1 MDKKTLKKILRTK
14 RVYVFIIGV
23 IMIGV
28 APILVRGIDLGMDFR
43 GGTMIDI
50 ALDEEVDQLTMSTIT
65 QVIEERV
72 DSYGLRDVSVTPY
85 GDEYIRV
92 EVAETDPEA
101 LERLKSIIGQ
111 QGSFE
116 TLYDGE
122 VILHGRDV
130 DDVITDAQRGY
141 GARGSPEAGYQWSV
155 PFRVSMDAARNFA
168 DAVEGECTTLPG
180 ADRCQE
186 VLYMFIDRPGDVLV
200 IINGDI
206 YEEEGRIP
214 QSLEETEQ
222 TAPGMTEEIDIEEIV
237 RNSGAELLVTDVI
250 DDEVLEK
257 TEDRKV
263 LIPENVFNPEEI
275 HNAEEIEE
283 IAIPLEG
290 FWIVN
295 ALRIESIIHL
305 TEGITRGE
313 PVTTPSI
320 TGGAETEEEA
330 FEEIERVTILL
341 RSGRLPVG
349 VNIEREDRISPL
361 LGERFLNYSILAGIA
376 ALLAVSMV
384 VSLRYKKKEIIGP
397 ILLTS
402 FSEVLMT
409 LGAAAL
415 IGWQLDLPA
424 IAGIIAVVGSG
435 VDHQIIMTEDAISKE
450 TDKEESLARRIKK
463 AFSIIFRSAMTTIFA
478 MFPLLFMGLGALQ
491 GFAIV
496 TILGSLIGVIVS
508 RPAYGA
514 IINELL

>member
-1 MDKKTLKKILRTK
+1 MDKKSFKRLIRKKRIYL
-14 RVYVFIIGV
+14 FIIGV
-23 IMIGV
+23 VMIGMV
-28 APILVRGIDLGMDFR
+28 PIPLRGIQLGMDFR
-43 GGTMIDI
+43 GGTM
-50 ALDEEVDQLTMSTIT
+50 LDLRLNEPVDPNTMNTIT
-65 QVIEERV
+65 QVLQDRV
-72 DSYGLRDVSVTPY
+72 DAYGLRDVSVTPQ
-85 GDEYIRV
+85 GDSHVRI
-92 EVAETDPEA
+92 EVAETDPVA

-116 TLYDGE
+116 TLYEGE

-130 DDVITDAQRGY
+130 EDVITDPQRGY
-141 GARGSPEAGYQWSV
+141 GARGSPETGYQWSV
-155 PFRVSMDAARNFA
+155 PFRITMDAARNFA
-168 DAVEGECTTLPG
+168 ESVEGECTPIG
-180 ADRCQE
+180 GDRCQE
-186 VLYMFIDRPGDVLV
+186 VLYMFIDRPGNVLV
-200 IINGDI
+200 IINEDM
-206 YEEEGRIP
+206 YEDERRIP

-237 RNSGAELLVTDVI
+237 RNSGAELIVTNVI
-250 DDEVLEK
+250 DNEVLEK
-257 TEDRKV
+257 TEGREV
-263 LIPENVFNPEEI
+263 LIPKNVFNPEEI
-275 HNAEEIEE
+275 HNAEEVEE

-305 TEGITRGE
+305 TEGITRGD
-313 PVTTPSI
+313 PITTPSI

-330 FEEIERVTILL
+330 FQEIERVRILL

-349 VNIEREDRISPL
+349 VSIEREDRISPL

-376 ALLAVSMV
+376 ALLAVSTV
-384 VSLRYKKKEIIGP
+384 VSIRYKRKKIIAP
-397 ILLTS
+397 LLMTS

-409 LGAAAL
+409 LGAAAI

-424 IAGIIAVVGSG
+424 IAGIIAVVGTG
-435 VDHQIIMTEDAISKE
+435 VDHQIIMTEEAIAKDS
-450 TDKEESLARRIKK
+450 DKEESLARKVKK

-496 TILGSLIGVIVS
+496 TILGSLIGVTIS

-514 IINELL
+514 IINEIL